1 MIFLDTNVVVDL
13 LNDRRPQVRARFA
26 EALNAQRRL
35 ALSSVALFEL
45 RYGVANSQR
54 VERNARALDALIGA
68 AITIVDFD
76 AEDAAE
82 AGALRAD
89 LRRRGAEIGPYDLLI
104 AAQARRRGDA
114 LITGNTGEFARVP
127 GLKLIDWTS

>member
-13 LNDRRPQVRARFA
+13 LNDRRPLVRQRFA
-26 EALNAQRRL
+26 DAQNAQRRL

-45 RYGVANSQR
+45 RYGVANSLQ

-68 AITIVDFD
+68 IAIVDFD
-76 AEDAAE
+76 ADDAKE

-104 AAQARRRGDA
+104 AAQARRRGEA
-114 LITGNTGEFARVP
+114 LVTGNTGEFARVP
-127 GLKLIDWTS
+127 GLKLLDWTR

>member
-13 LNDRRPQVRARFA
+13 LNDRRPLVRQRFA
-26 EALNAQRRL
+26 DAQNAQRRL
-35 ALSSVALFEL
+35 ALSSVVLFEL
-45 RYGVANSQR
+45 RYGVANSLQ

-68 AITIVDFD
+68 IAIVDFD
-76 AEDAAE
+76 ADDAKE

-104 AAQARRRGDA
+104 AAQARRRGEA
-114 LITGNTGEFARVP
+114 LVTGNTGEFARVP
-127 GLKLIDWTS
+127 GLKLLDWTR

>member
-13 LNDRRPQVRARFA
+13 LNDRRPLVRQRFA
-26 EALNAQRRL
+26 DALNAQRRL

-45 RYGVANSQR
+45 RYGVANSLQ

-68 AITIVDFD
+68 IAIVDFD
-76 AEDAAE
+76 ADDAKE

-104 AAQARRRGDA
+104 AAQARRRGEA
-114 LITGNTGEFARVP
+114 LVTGNTGEFARVP
-127 GLKLIDWTS
+127 GLKLLDWTR